1 MNRKRSLTFQLGTI
15 IVGIL
20 VAMLVITSVANY
32 KTAYDKLY
40 DAAGIEAYGCANI
53 TTGLIR
59 LDDVDKAIAGDVATS
74 EKIGKELNWTVQH
87 KDIFETQY
95 IVDLDG
101 KLLAMDDNL
110 AAKGFQP
117 GDQIP
122 LDSEA
127 IAMLVEMNHS
137 TYSDP
142 IEFGG
147 MKRLSGYAPIYKDH
161 DSSKEIIAISV
172 IDFDASIVADRTW
185 EVVRDGI
192 FISLIPML
200 IAAFVTILLLRR
212 KTNPISK
219 LIAQAKEIA
228 EGNLDVKPVKVSQK
242 DEVGDLAETLNLMT
256 VNLREMIGTMK
267 GTSHQLMLNSTTTA
281 TTLGDMNNA
290 IEMVAE
296 SMSDVA
302 LSVSGGTSH
311 AEHASSLL
319 GSLADDLQ
327 SSKVKADEVAINSD
341 MTMKAAQEGQQFAN
355 NISRDMD
362 QIRHSSADVSNR
374 IEALME
380 ATSQIQTIT
389 NSISGIAAQTNL
401 LALNASIEAAR
412 AGEHGKGFAVVAEE
426 VRKLAEQ
433 SNEEVQE
440 VEKIVLNITETIGKV
455 AISAYESTKVVETG
469 SQTAQL
475 TAESLSNIAEA
486 VSKTVSEINQIS
498 TLMSGEAEKSVSV
511 VELIHDLTQA
521 IQEIEGK
528 TNDILAATEQTNA
541 SINEVANS
549 SLETNKMAEKLERV
563 VDKFKL

>member
-20 VAMLVITSVANY
+20 VAMLAITSVANY

-59 LDDVDKAIAGDVATS
+59 PDDVDKAIAGDIAIS
-74 EKIGKELNWTVQH
+74 EKIGNELNWTVEH
-87 KDIFETQY
+87 KDIFESQY

-110 AAKGFQP
+110 AAKGFHP

-147 MKRLSGYAPIYKDH
+147 MKRISGYAPIYKDH

-185 EVVRDGI
+185 DVVRDGI

-267 GTSHQLMLNSTTTA
+267 GTSHQLMVNSTTTA

-341 MTMKAAQEGQQFAN
+341 MTMKAAQEGQEFAN

-362 QIRHSSADVSNR
+362 KIRHSSADVSNR

-440 VEKIVLNITETIGKV
+440 VEKIVQNITETIGKV

-486 VSKTVSEINQIS
+486 VSKTVNEINQIS
-498 TLMSGEAEKSVSV
+498 TLMSGEADKSVSV
-511 VELIHDLTQA
+511 VELIYDLTQA

-528 TNDILAATEQTNA
+528 TNDILAATEQTTA

-549 SLETNKMAEKLERV
+549 SLETNKMAEKLEQA